1 MQMVKRNQS
10 SQSKAYDGTN
20 LKIFKPGDTVMYKQY
35 KINKNYTWEKGM
47 IIKRLGKYYTW

>member
-1 MQMVKRNQS
+1 MVKRNQS